1 MHSVSDCSSPVFQT
15 SLMLGTCSVL
25 LLAAVPECLVWFEM
39 FALFWYSLNGY
50 AIEAIELNEN
60 ASYDIVWLFVLN
72 LIHY

>member
-1 MHSVSDCSSPVFQT
+1 M
-15 SLMLGTCSVL
+15 L